1 MESASAPT
9 AVAVLD
15 AEVIEPAEVVAS
27 PAEPESTTE
36 LEPDSDTG
44 LLPTVEALWRN
55 PTELVIAENVRKTF
69 DLNEHPDVRDSIKE
83 FGVSIPIIAERQP
96 DGSLHV
102 TEGQLRALIAAS
114 VGTKK
119 VPVWV
124 TDADPTLP
132 ENERRISRTLMQM
145 NVNDRRVP
153 MVEADRADG
162 IALMLD
168 LGASV
173 TRVAKG
179 LQRKR
184 SEIKHAAAIAA
195 STTARGLVDSGPYSL
210 DQLAVIAEYE
220 TLGDTDAV
228 ERLLQVP
235 RSSFSYRAKQIAA
248 DRRETRARLEASLLY
263 AALGFGVLTAEPD
276 TGSPEPQYLPA
287 ELLET
292 ADAGPVT
299 EDVIAADAHR
309 WLVYVEVQENG
320 HLVDTLTGEL
330 VDSDQ
335 VDWDTKGNNASQP
348 TEGLRH
354 ADSVEYRDRWI
365 PLYFLAADQL
375 AESGLRMRALAQNN
389 GAAGSERAEQL
400 RAEAEQAAAQREAAR
415 RERRRVRELNKRGL
429 AAKERR
435 EEFLTRLLS
444 RRTPPPQA
452 GQFVAESL
460 AWESDLLGS
469 FHAPRTAL
477 NLLGVSGYTSE
488 LVTSIQSATASR
500 AWVIVL
506 GMVLGA
512 FESRAG
518 KDSWRYNDRSLQRYL
533 RFLATVGEQ
542 LEFELVD
549 VEQAAAGL
557 IDFHDIDIDADVNVD
572 AAAAATAA

>member
-1 MESASAPT
+1 MESDSAPT
-9 AVAVLD
+9 AVTVLD
-15 AEVIEPAEVVAS
+15 ADVIEPAEIVVSSTAFES
-27 PAEPESTTE
+27 ESDSAAEP
-36 LEPDSDTG
+36 
-44 LLPTVEALWRN
+44 LPKVEALWRG
-55 PTELVIAENVRKTF
+55 PSELVIAENVRKTF
-69 DLNEHPDVRDSIKE
+69 DLGAHPDVRDSIKE
-83 FGVSIPIIAERQP
+83 FGVSIPILAERQP

-102 TEGQLRALIAAS
+102 TEGQLRALMAAD
-114 VGTKK
+114 VGTEK

-124 TDADPTLP
+124 TDADPSIP

-184 SEIKHAAAIAA
+184 SEIKHNAAIAA
-195 STTARGLVDSGPYSL
+195 SPTARGLVDSSSYSL
-210 DQLAVIAEYE
+210 EQLAVIAEYE
-220 TLGDTDAV
+220 TLGDTEAV
-228 ERLLQVP
+228 EYLAQVP

-248 DRRETRARLEASLLY
+248 DRRETRTRLEASLLY
-263 AALGFGVLTAEPD
+263 AALGFGVLTSEPD
-276 TGSPEPQYLPA
+276 TSSTEPQILPA

-292 ADAGPVT
+292 VDSRPVT
-299 EDVIAADAHR
+299 EDLIAAHAHR
-309 WLVYVEVQENG
+309 WLVYVDVEENG
-320 HLVDTLTGEL
+320 QLVDTLTGEL
-330 VDSDQ
+330 VDPDH
-335 VDWDTKGNNASQP
+335 VDWDTQGN
-348 TEGLRH
+348 TESPPAGGRPH
-354 ADSVEYRDRWI
+354 ADSVEYRDRWT
-365 PLYFLAADQL
+365 PLYFLAAEQL
-375 AESGLRMRALAQNN
+375 SESGLRVRTFAQNN

-400 RAEAEQAAAQREAAR
+400 RAEAAQAAADRDAAR
-415 RERRRVRELNKRGL
+415 QERRRVRELNKRGL

-435 EEFLTRLLS
+435 EEFLGRLLS

-477 NLLGVSGYTSE
+477 NLLGVSGFTSE
-488 LVTSIQSATASR
+488 LVASIQSATASR
-500 AWVIVL
+500 SWVIVL

-518 KDSWRYNDRSLQRYL
+518 KDSWRYNDRGLQRYL
-533 RFLATVGEQ
+533 RFLAAVGEQ

-557 IDFHDIDIDADVNVD
+557 IDFHDIDIDADINLD
-572 AAAAATAA
+572 AAATATAA

>member
-1 MESASAPT
+1 MESDSAPT
-9 AVAVLD
+9 AAAVLD
-15 AEVIEPAEVVAS
+15 AEVVEPAEIVAS
-27 PAEPESTTE
+27 PTAFEIGPDSAAEP
-36 LEPDSDTG
+36 
-44 LLPTVEALWRN
+44 LPNVEALWRS

-69 DLNEHPDVRDSIKE
+69 DLDAHPDVRDSIKE
-83 FGVSIPIIAERQP
+83 FGVSIPILAERQP

-102 TEGQLRALIAAS
+102 TEGQLRALIAAD
-114 VGTKK
+114 VGTTK

-124 TDADPTLP
+124 TDADPSIP

-184 SEIKHAAAIAA
+184 SEVKHNAAIAA
-195 STTARGLVDSGPYSL
+195 SPTARGLVDSSSYSL

-228 ERLLQVP
+228 EYLVQVP

-248 DRRETRARLEASLLY
+248 DRRETRARLEASMLY

-276 TGSPEPQYLPA
+276 TSSTESQILPA

-292 ADAGPVT
+292 VDSRPVT
-299 EDVIAADAHR
+299 EVLIAAHAHR
-309 WLVYVEVQENG
+309 WLVYVDVQENG
-320 HLVDTLTGEL
+320 QLLDTLTGEL
-330 VDSDQ
+330 VDPDH
-335 VDWDTKGNNASQP
+335 VDWGTQGNNESQP
-348 TEGLRH
+348 AEGLRH

-365 PLYFLAADQL
+365 PLYFLAAEQL
-375 AESGLRMRALAQNN
+375 SESGLRMRTSAQSE
-389 GAAGSERAEQL
+389 GATGSGRD
-400 RAEAEQAAAQREAAR
+400 EAEQAATQRDEAR

-435 EEFLTRLLS
+435 VEFLGRLLS

-477 NLLGVSGYTSE
+477 NLLGVSGFTTE
-488 LVTSIQSATASR
+488 LVASIQSATASR
-500 AWVIVL
+500 SWVIVL

-518 KDSWRYNDRSLQRYL
+518 KDSWRYNDRGLHRYL

-557 IDFHDIDIDADVNVD
+557 IDFHDIDIDADVNLD
-572 AAAAATAA
+572 TAAPAAA

>member
-1 MESASAPT
+1 MESAS

-15 AEVIEPAEVVAS
+15 ADAIEPAEIVAS
-27 PAEPESTTE
+27 SVELGTATE
-36 LEPDSDTG
+36 LEPDSDTQ
-44 LLPTVEALWRN
+44 LLPTVEALWRS

-69 DLNEHPDVRDSIKE
+69 DLNEHLDVRDSIKE

-102 TEGQLRALIAAS
+102 AEGQLRTLIAADL
-114 VGTKK
+114 GIQR

-124 TDADPTLP
+124 TDADPNIP

-162 IALMLD
+162 VALMLN

-184 SEIKHAAAIAA
+184 AEVKHAAAIAE
-195 STTARGLVDSGPYSL
+195 SSTARGLVDSSSYSL

-228 ERLLQVP
+228 ERLVQVP

-248 DRRETRARLEASLLY
+248 DRRETRARLQASLLY
-263 AALGFGVLTAEPD
+263 AALGFGVLATEPD
-276 TGSPEPQYLPA
+276 TGSTEPQFLPA
-287 ELLET
+287 ELVET
-292 ADAGPVT
+292 VNAGPVT
-299 EDVIAADAHR
+299 EDVITADAYR
-309 WLVYVEVQENG
+309 WLVYVEVEENG
-320 HLVDTLTGEL
+320 QLVDTLTGEL
-330 VDSDQ
+330 VDPDH
-335 VDWDTKGNNASQP
+335 VDWDTQGTNESQP
-348 TEGLRH
+348 AEGLRH
-354 ADSVEYRDRWI
+354 SDSVEYRDRWI

-375 AESGLRMRALAQNN
+375 AESGLRMRALAQSNE
-389 GAAGSERAEQL
+389 AAGSERTERL
-400 RAEAEQAAAQREAAR
+400 HAEAEQAAERRAAAR
-415 RERRRVRELNKRGL
+415 LERRRVRELNKRGL

-469 FHAPRTAL
+469 FHAPKTAL

-500 AWVIVL
+500 SWVIVL

-518 KDSWRYNDRSLQRYL
+518 KDSWRYNDRGLQRYL
-533 RFLATVGEQ
+533 RFLAGVGEQ

-557 IDFHDIDIDADVNVD
+557 IDFHDIDIDAEVNAD
-572 AAAAATAA
+572 SAATAA